1 MCEWGLDRRHSVGIT
16 NWELLS
22 LEERKGLVVIIWLH
36 DELLVPWRG
45 WQLDLAAG
53 GVTAR
58 SLVQG
63 FGLETVPVCTVAWI
77 DVHRTS
83 FNAEERRLCPAWGM
97 HPNCMSTPRHRR
109 MRRPTQY
116 CRVVSASHSMWCDR
130 LVIRRPAPGLDSIRV
145 ISDPGTREYSS
156 RASTERTLLSHSLAE
171 SSDLHPKPPPSALQ
185 KCSQKSS
192 RNGRTVITSP
202 KQRPKQGSSPGPGR
216 HFRQQNANPQTDA
229 SGRHA
234 ITGVHA
240 LGVRCVDVASI
251 TSPERREEKTRRRG
265 RV

>member
-16 NWELLS
+16 NWGLLS

-53 GVTAR
+53 GVTGR

-109 MRRPTQY
+109 MRRPAQY

-171 SSDLHPKPPPSALQ
+171 SSDLHPKAPPRRRSRNAAKSRPEMAER
-185 KCSQKSS
+185 SS
-192 RNGRTVITSP
+192 RAQNRGPSKGLLPAPGATFASKTPTPRRTRADITLPEFTLLAS
-202 KQRPKQGSSPGPGR
+202 
-216 HFRQQNANPQTDA
+216 DA
-229 SGRHA
+229 SMWR
-234 ITGVHA
+234 
-240 LGVRCVDVASI
+240 
-251 TSPERREEKTRRRG
+251 P
-265 RV
+265 